1 MAREQRPQ
9 QIPFALPQLTFQ
21 TGSAESRKQDALRQ
35 RLPRAAQP
43 DGKRGAPGPDLR
55 EDGTQLRRL
64 VRDGACFG
72 AFRWNGGRL
81 PRLRPLSAPTRF
93 GLRRFGG
100 SLVTLGF
107 DLSVRC
113 SR

>member
-55 EDGTQLRRL
+55 EDGTQVRRL
-64 VRDGACFG
+64 VRSEEHTSELQSPMYLVC
-72 AFRWNGGRL
+72 RL
-81 PRLRPLSAPTRF
+81 LLEKKKIQRVRERSSRTSPDERP
-93 GLRRFGG
+93 
-100 SLVTLGF
+100 
-107 DLSVRC
+107 
-113 SR
+113 